1 MPFDDLA
8 DENNDENNDETEETG
23 DPGNEALG
31 ELAGTLS
38 GSDSGDDSTGADSE
52 SDNSYN
58 PETDPAFPTA
68 KSQTQHSVYCLP
80 KTWETLDGPSGLL
93 FEAEI
98 ALRRNG
104 YGAVQKRE
112 LHNAF
117 LQAAVN
123 ELSVEDITDR
133 FIATRDERVDGPLLD
148 D

>member
-8 DENNDENNDETEETG
+8 DEISDEIEEAN
-23 DPGNEALG
+23 DPGDEALG

-38 GSDSGDDSTGADSE
+38 DNESTDDSTEADSE
-52 SDNSYN
+52 SDDDYN
-58 PETDPAFPTA
+58 PDTDPAFPTA

-80 KTWETLDGPSGLL
+80 RTWETLDGPSGLL

-112 LHNAF
+112 LHNAL

-123 ELSVEDITDR
+123 ELSVEDITDQ
-133 FIATRDERVDGPLLD
+133 FIATRTERVDGPLID
-148 D
+148 DG

>member
-1 MPFDDLA
+1 MAFDDLA
-8 DENNDENNDETEETG
+8 DETDNSVEEA
-23 DPGNEALG
+23 DPGDEALG

-38 GSDSGDDSTGADSE
+38 DTPNQGDSDADTEDNDSE
-52 SDNSYN
+52 TTAY
-58 PETDPAFPTA
+58 DPSTEPVFPTA
-68 KSQTQHSVYCLP
+68 KNQTQHSVYCLP
-80 KTWETLDGPSGLL
+80 RTWDAVDGPSGLL

-123 ELSVEDITDR
+123 ELSAEDIVEL
-133 FIATRDERVDGPLLD
+133 FVSTRNERVDGPLLD

>member
-8 DENNDENNDETEETG
+8 DENNDESEETN
-23 DPGNEALG
+23 DPGDEALG

-38 GSDSGDDSTGADSE
+38 GGDSADDSTATDSE
-52 SDNSYN
+52 SDDGYN

-80 KTWETLDGPSGLL
+80 ETWATLDGPSGLL

-112 LHNAF
+112 LYNAF

-123 ELSVEDITDR
+123 ELSVEDITER
-133 FIATRDERVDGPLLD
+133 FVATRDERVDGPLLD
-148 D
+148 DG